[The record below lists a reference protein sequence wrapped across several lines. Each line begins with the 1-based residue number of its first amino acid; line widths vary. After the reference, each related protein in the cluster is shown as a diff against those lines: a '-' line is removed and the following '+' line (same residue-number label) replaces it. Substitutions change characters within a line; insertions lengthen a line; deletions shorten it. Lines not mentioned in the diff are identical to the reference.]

1 MTIQTGPDSHG
12 DGLGRWLLGGLAG
25 GAIILGLLVAAYTIG
40 YHNGQ
45 VHPHTATSASPT
57 AVAPTTT
64 TSNRDTP
71 SPGPIQG
78 TAAVVARGKSLFSAN
93 GCSAC
98 HSLSGG
104 TGVGPSLNGIAGS
117 KVTLTNGQTITADD
131 AYLEQSIANPDAQVV
146 KGYSAGAMSAAIA
159 SYNLSTKPGDIRAL
173 VAFMKSHK

>member
-1 MTIQTGPDSHG
+1 MI
-12 DGLGRWLLGGLAG
+12 
-25 GAIILGLLVAAYTIG
+25 
-40 YHNGQ
+40 
-45 VHPHTATSASPT
+45 
-57 AVAPTTT
+57 
-64 TSNRDTP
+64 
-71 SPGPIQG
+71 
-78 TAAVVARGKSLFSAN
+78 ARGKSLFSAN

-104 TGVGPSLNGIAGS
+104 TGVGPSLNGIAGT

-159 SYNLSTKPGDIRAL
+159 GYNLSTKPGDIRAL